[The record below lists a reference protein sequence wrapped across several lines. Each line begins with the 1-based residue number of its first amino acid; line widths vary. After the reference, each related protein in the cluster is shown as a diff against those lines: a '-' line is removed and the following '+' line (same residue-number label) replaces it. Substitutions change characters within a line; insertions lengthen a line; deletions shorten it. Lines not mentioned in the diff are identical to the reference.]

1 MPTPPADTR
10 RVLNPT
16 AALRRRWVKCL
27 HVLSSFQRTG
37 LPCLAR
43 IGLAPGVRQAPLQQY
58 FLQGNLS
65 ILQSGYLAVNPFS
78 LYRVDFLSRRLR
90 ASTSCARATVPG
102 VPRACK
108 CDLGLRAEG
117 SGRLRALAPRRS
129 RSVQPIYAALP
140 RTVNSGMRPKTEL
153 VRTCVTDWRVEL

>member
-1 MPTPPADTR
+1 VPTPPADTR

-43 IGLAPGVRQAPLQQY
+43 IGLAPGVRQAPLQLY

-65 ILQSGYLAVNPFS
+65 ILQSGCLAVNPFS
-78 LYRVDFLSRRLR
+78 LYRVDFFRGARDRRPHAHAPPFPVFR
-90 ASTSCARATVPG
+90 APGSATWDCELKEV
-102 VPRACK
+102 
-108 CDLGLRAEG
+108 
-117 SGRLRALAPRRS
+117 GRLSALAPRQS
-129 RSVQPIYAALP
+129 SSVQPIYAALP

-153 VRTCVTDWRVEL
+153 IRTCVTDWLVEL